1 MPIKGSGEEIRVIKR
16 LISIFDRYSKL
27 YKKISNG
34 KFEKYEE
41 YIRVGFI
48 DEEEL
53 IKPKLWLD
61 FLNEILCFPKDEYIP
76 EYPEQTGLTPDFT
89 PRDLRAHPFIFEI
102 KGSDCQDLSIHYK
115 KVTDYIKPPIRW
127 AVLTNMHQLVVY
139 EKDFHL
145 PVSDYSFDFLL
156 LYKTFKSQPRK
167 ILEYDNTKKFLNFI
181 ERFKY
186 REFTLQDKI
195 EKIKE
200 GIPWTGQE
208 VLDADALIESIR
220 KIVAWLY
227 DDIKKYRPH
236 LTDTL
241 HFLPRN
247 QVEFAQEI
255 ESIAR
260 ELDRRRPFVKVSVE
274 DLKTFMKAKLGTI
287 EYQAVE
293 IFLMRVA
300 YFAMTRILIARMW
313 EDIGLLEQILY
324 DGGFRIWYERLE
336 NRIQEVLRM
345 AFSFAAKQYSW
356 LYAAPNNYNWYI
368 PSEEVI
374 INVLYEFSK
383 YNLGK
388 LNTDVLGTV
397 YEKYVDD
404 IDRKNKGQYYT
415 PREII
420 SLIWDL
426 VGFKDETKFFNYENG
441 KRKPKLIFDPA
452 VGSAGFLVEAARRI
466 QELSHYN
473 EKELEDLYEVF
484 QSLYDGLFGCDISL
498 FAYYIAEVNLII
510 QITPIIKN
518 IRTIAKNL
526 LQLPF
531 TLGLIPYDSLA
542 LHNPKLI
549 GVSDPNAYIRNSKD
563 PYERLNPLT
572 DKYKKDVLDRIRETK
587 DFDYVCSNPPY
598 IGEKG
603 HKDLF
608 RRTIESYPYW
618 QEYYQGKMDY
628 FYFFIILGLSK
639 LKEGG
644 KLGFITTSYWPTADG
659 ASKLRK
665 YILDNAFIQTIIDFG
680 ETKIFE
686 GAPGQHNMIFILERC
701 SSYEQG
707 LVKFPIEEIIKKKSM
722 HQIKIV
728 KVKKLPEMNNN
739 SMNNHHR
746 IRLKKLVD
754 LIKIHIDK
762 EQYSDDYIE
771 VFYSAVKQGELDGNP
786 WNTIWSRINMDKI
799 FGRNSKDMIPLKNV
813 LEVKQGIVPG
823 VDRITNENI
832 KYLPTNK
839 ITKENIKIG
848 DGVFILTEEELN
860 MLSLNEYEKQLFVP
874 SYHNRHITPYLVDI
888 PKDETDFILYIDAEL
903 DFEKHPNIKR
913 HLDKYKE
920 ILKARIERYEE
931 RGYKETYEWYRLNRP
946 RDRKILSNE
955 KIVVS
960 NWGTSWQPFAY
971 QSGQFFEKR
980 DITFFVKKGGVKES
994 LFYFLGLLN
1003 SSLLRWWMTEKARQ
1017 LGYMRQSLQEQIP
1030 IRRIDFSN
1038 PDEKKIHNNLV
1049 KRVEKIIE
1057 LKKELAQYN
1066 KFFKGVRLT
1075 KLEGPE
1081 KLPEP
1086 DIYAITV
1093 SLPQEDQRILRTHQK
1108 VSWEPKEIED
1118 FYLSKT
1124 GKIEEVAPLFTGK
1137 EEEPVFSIKLLSKDK
1152 KQISINAPKEIVN
1165 YLQEILQ
1172 NYIGKSWEEIKKIPI
1187 AKDLKTYQAKEKE
1200 IIQQVKVLLSQIEK
1214 TQNEIDEI
1222 VYDLYQISPEEKKII
1237 QDAVKDRKETN

>member
-1 MPIKGSGEEIRVIKR
+1 MPIKGFSEEIRVIKR

-34 KFEKYEE
+34 KFENYEE
-41 YIRVGFI
+41 YIRVGFT

-76 EYPEQTGLTPDFT
+76 EYPEHTGLTPDFT

-260 ELDRRRPFVKVSVE
+260 ELDRRRPFVKVSAE
-274 DLKTFMKAKLGTI
+274 DLKTFIKAKMGTI

-426 VGFKDETKFFNYENG
+426 VGFKDETNFFNYENG

-549 GVSDPNAYIRNSKD
+549 GVSDPNAFIRNSKD

-587 DFDYVCSNPPY
+587 DFDYICSNPPY

-644 KLGFITTSYWPTADG
+644 KLAFITTSYWPTADG

-665 YILDNAFIQTIIDFG
+665 YILDNALIQTIIDFG

-739 SMNNHHR
+739 SINNHHR

-754 LIKIHIDK
+754 HIKIHIDK

-771 VFYSAVKQGELDGNP
+771 VFYSAVKQGELDERA
-786 WNTIWSRINMDKI
+786 WNLYYSKSQAQILNSIENKTEPIEKICEIDCGIFSNADFVSDKYL
-799 FGRNSKDMIPLKNV
+799 MLIPDDKRQKL
-813 LEVKQGIVPG
+813 
-823 VDRITNENI
+823 NI
-832 KYLPTNK
+832 KPNDGIFVLTQPEVGDLLKDDPQNEVIKRTYKNSDIDNYYIDTETNMKYL
-839 ITKENIKIG
+839 
-848 DGVFILTEEELN
+848 
-860 MLSLNEYEKQLFVP
+860 
-874 SYHNRHITPYLVDI
+874 
-888 PKDETDFILYIDAEL
+888 LYID
-903 DFEKHPNIKR
+903 DSYDPKKFPRITKH
-913 HLDKYKE
+913 LEKYKE
-920 ILKARIERYEE
+920 ILLARLDRYGEKYPWW
-931 RGYKETYEWYRLNRP
+931 RLHRPHNKNIYESP
-946 RDRKILSNE
+946 
-955 KIVVS
+955 KIVTS
-960 NWGTSWQPFAY
+960 RWGKENNYAIQTGNFYENS
-971 QSGQFFEKR
+971 
-980 DITFFVKKGGVKES
+980 DINLYIPKDGVKES
-994 LFYFLGLLN
+994 IKYILGLLN
-1003 SSLLRWWMTEKARQ
+1003 SKLLNYWILYKGRGEGVSRQ
-1017 LGYMRQSLQEQIP
+1017 IRLKQIP

-1038 PDEKKIHNNLV
+1038 PEEKKIHNDLA

-1066 KFFKGVRLT
+1066 KFFKGIRLT

-1108 VSWEPKEIED
+1108 VSWAPKEIED

-1165 YLQEILQ
+1165 YLQEVLQ
-1172 NYIGKSWEEIKKIPI
+1172 SYIGKSWEEIKKIPI

-1200 IIQQVKVLLSQIEK
+1200 IIQQVKTLLSQIAK

-1237 QDAVKDRKETN
+1237 QDAVKDRKETR